1 MCLLCVR
8 DSFSITNH
16 AAGTGEER
24 FSVCYEGG
32 RNGQVWFDMLSFSKG
47 SFPLGRLL
55 MPLIRPLQHRF
66 FSDLGAAM
74 QRAVLE

>member
-1 MCLLCVR
+1 M
-8 DSFSITNH
+8 
-16 AAGTGEER
+16 AGEER

-55 MPLIRPLQHRF
+55 TPLIRPLQHRF
-66 FSDLGAAM
+66 FVDLGNAM